1 MGTYLGLPEKIH
13 GSKTQVFTFVR
24 DRLHSRLNTWSAKFL
39 SKGGKEILIKSVAQA
54 LPTYVLSCFLLPKAI
69 SSKLKS
75 AIAVFWWKTRADS
88 KGIHWIAWDKLCT
101 QLCEGGLGFR
111 TLEEFN
117 LALLAK
123 QLWRLIK
130 FPNSL
135 LSRVLRGRYYRYS
148 DPLEIKKSNRP
159 SYGWRSIMASKPL
172 LTSGLRRTIGSGMNT
187 RVWLD
192 PWIPDI
198 PARPAKGKTT
208 ERDPHLYVDHF
219 IDPVS
224 KHWKLDRLHA
234 LIDPSDIPLILGIRP
249 SRSYLSDGYSWNG
262 TKSGNYSVKSGYWAA
277 RELSRPTC
285 DHPFQGLGITP
296 LLAQVWKLKTTRKLK
311 HFVWQCLSGCL
322 ATNHTLFYRHIG
334 KEKHCLRCGAEEET
348 INHLLFECPPALQ
361 TWALSPIPSLPSC
374 FPSQSLFSNLDF
386 LFWRAK
392 GMMNGEEI
400 GHFFPWILWYL
411 WKARNSFIFENVRE
425 SPQNTLDH
433 AFQEAKDWKAA
444 NTPEDLLVET
454 TRHPSNLSISGDT
467 SPECQIDGSWHATDT
482 LSGHGWIIMNK
493 ESPILLGL
501 KSSHCSELI
510 SILENPS
517 EWPTLA
523 VELQLFKLL
532 KLSFP
537 SFSIRFIPRRN
548 NFRADCLAKKA
559 RARGSLFSHTYR
571 KSTLDV
577 LRFAPDR
584 CQWPLESSGVL
595 LAAGIDRCTL
605 SKTFRINIRI
615 YNSILAFTSM
625 GAQIDH
631 SVTYATGPPVFRI
644 HGQVFHR
651 IGSLLP
657 MPGQH
662 PKFLQ
667 MYIIDTEN
675 EVSNRINTMSRRDSA
690 AQLDEE
696 IVAGLIGMLD
706 EHNCLCMFFRKARDR
721 FDENNV
727 EELRVQL
734 VDKKGKGKQYDL
746 PQIQE
751 VAGVIVGDLT
761 TNIGERDIVLELQ
774 SNHLQQIRDDHPLLM
789 SLQYPL
795 LFPYGEFGY
804 HTEIPH
810 AVTQIGVRRRSFISI
825 REYYAYQIQTR
836 LNEGM
841 TLIKGGRL
849 LHQYLVDAYTS
860 IEQERLRWAK
870 NNQEQLRADLYNN
883 VFDAVGKG
891 DTDAKK
897 IGKRLF
903 YHQVLQEDQG
913 NERPDIECRV
923 FKMKL
928 KQFLK
933 DLEQGTFFSPCK
945 AAFTTIDKSGYIIY
959 RRRRTSD
966 NFVIKGGKKLDNQ
979 FVIPHNI
986 DILKKYEAHINVEW
1000 CNTTNAVKYL
1010 FKYITKGV
1018 DKATILIEKGT
1029 TSTTTNETTRE
1040 FVKERD
1046 EIQEYLDC
1054 RYLSACEAM
1063 WRIFAYHIHK
1073 WKPAVQKLIIHLEN
1087 QQTVT
1092 YKKTD
1097 NLDRVL
1103 SRYGIE
1109 KTMFTE
1115 WMEMNKHCKEAR
1127 GLTYVEF
1134 PKYFVWDADNKAW
1147 HRRRRGQ
1154 NSTAI
1159 RTIGRIVNIHPNAD
1173 ELYYLRILV
1182 NVVIG
1187 PTSYE
1192 DILTVGD
1199 EKRKSF
1205 KEACR
1210 ARGILDNDLE
1220 WHKVL
1225 DESTQWATPH
1235 QLRHLFVLLL
1245 IYCEVANPLGL
1256 WEHCWKSLSEDILH
1270 KRHFK
1275 EMPKPDNK
1283 ILKEL
1288 GNSLLKQE
1296 SMYNRKKEKEEHEKH
1311 YRLLNSEQ
1319 RTVYDAVLDSVA
1331 NNLGKLFFL
1340 NGPGGTGKT
1349 FVYKTLIAKLRS
1361 SKQVVLPV
1369 ASSGIVALLLPGG
1382 RTAHSRFKI
1391 PLNLTEDSM
1400 CDVKPNTMLAE
1411 LLLKTDLIIW
1421 DEAPMSYRHTFEAL
1435 DRTLRDLMST
1445 EDSSASGKMFGG
1457 KTVLLGGDFR
1467 QILPVI
1473 THGSRADTVLAS
1485 ISKSYI
1491 WDACNVYHLQRNMR
1505 LQQSETSFATWLLSI
1520 SDGTAPECKAR
1531 KGNENEEGQLV
1542 VIENRFLLQPTG
1554 DPLQQISQ
1562 TTKTLN
1568 KESQT
1573 RAESLTERAILTP
1586 RNETVDDINAYM
1598 LSQVPGELKEY
1609 LSYDNIGKADTIG
1622 ADYEALYPMEYLNSL
1637 EYPGMPK
1644 HKLSLKLGVPIMLM
1658 RNINQKEGLCN
1669 GTRLIVTRM
1678 GERVIEGE
1686 ILTGTHAGNKVILPR
1701 IILSP
1706 PISDHPFTLRRRQ
1719 FPIRVCY
1726 AMTIN
1731 KSQGQSLKSVLLYL
1745 PTPVFSHGQLYV
1757 ALSRVTSPEG
1767 LTILQGED
1775 ETENVVTN
1783 IVYKEIFKDIQ
1794 KYQGYVGLSSIYP
1807 TLEQDNST
1815 TNR

>member
-1 MGTYLGLPEKIH
+1 M
-13 GSKTQVFTFVR
+13 
-24 DRLHSRLNTWSAKFL
+24 
-39 SKGGKEILIKSVAQA
+39 KGGK
-54 LPTYVLSCFLLPKAI
+54 
-69 SSKLKS
+69 
-75 AIAVFWWKTRADS
+75 R
-88 KGIHWIAWDKLCT
+88 
-101 QLCEGGLGFR
+101 
-111 TLEEFN
+111 
-117 LALLAK
+117 
-123 QLWRLIK
+123 
-130 FPNSL
+130 
-135 LSRVLRGRYYRYS
+135 
-148 DPLEIKKSNRP
+148 
-159 SYGWRSIMASKPL
+159 
-172 LTSGLRRTIGSGMNT
+172 
-187 RVWLD
+187 
-192 PWIPDI
+192 
-198 PARPAKGKTT
+198 
-208 ERDPHLYVDHF
+208 
-219 IDPVS
+219 
-224 KHWKLDRLHA
+224 
-234 LIDPSDIPLILGIRP
+234 
-249 SRSYLSDGYSWNG
+249 
-262 TKSGNYSVKSGYWAA
+262 
-277 RELSRPTC
+277 
-285 DHPFQGLGITP
+285 
-296 LLAQVWKLKTTRKLK
+296 
-311 HFVWQCLSGCL
+311 
-322 ATNHTLFYRHIG
+322 
-334 KEKHCLRCGAEEET
+334 
-348 INHLLFECPPALQ
+348 
-361 TWALSPIPSLPSC
+361 
-374 FPSQSLFSNLDF
+374 
-386 LFWRAK
+386 
-392 GMMNGEEI
+392 
-400 GHFFPWILWYL
+400 
-411 WKARNSFIFENVRE
+411 
-425 SPQNTLDH
+425 
-433 AFQEAKDWKAA
+433 
-444 NTPEDLLVET
+444 
-454 TRHPSNLSISGDT
+454 
-467 SPECQIDGSWHATDT
+467 
-482 LSGHGWIIMNK
+482 
-493 ESPILLGL
+493 
-501 KSSHCSELI
+501 
-510 SILENPS
+510 
-517 EWPTLA
+517 
-523 VELQLFKLL
+523 
-532 KLSFP
+532 
-537 SFSIRFIPRRN
+537 
-548 NFRADCLAKKA
+548 
-559 RARGSLFSHTYR
+559 
-571 KSTLDV
+571 
-577 LRFAPDR
+577 
-584 CQWPLESSGVL
+584 
-595 LAAGIDRCTL
+595 
-605 SKTFRINIRI
+605 
-615 YNSILAFTSM
+615 
-625 GAQIDH
+625 
-631 SVTYATGPPVFRI
+631 
-644 HGQVFHR
+644 
-651 IGSLLP
+651 
-657 MPGQH
+657 
-662 PKFLQ
+662 
-667 MYIIDTEN
+667 
-675 EVSNRINTMSRRDSA
+675 
-690 AQLDEE
+690 
-696 IVAGLIGMLD
+696 
-706 EHNCLCMFFRKARDR
+706 
-721 FDENNV
+721 
-727 EELRVQL
+727 
-734 VDKKGKGKQYDL
+734 
-746 PQIQE
+746 
-751 VAGVIVGDLT
+751 
-761 TNIGERDIVLELQ
+761 
-774 SNHLQQIRDDHPLLM
+774 
-789 SLQYPL
+789 
-795 LFPYGEFGY
+795 
-804 HTEIPH
+804 
-810 AVTQIGVRRRSFISI
+810 
-825 REYYAYQIQTR
+825 
-836 LNEGM
+836 
-841 TLIKGGRL
+841 
-849 LHQYLVDAYTS
+849 
-860 IEQERLRWAK
+860 
-870 NNQEQLRADLYNN
+870 
-883 VFDAVGKG
+883 
-891 DTDAKK
+891 
-897 IGKRLF
+897 
-903 YHQVLQEDQG
+903 
-913 NERPDIECRV
+913 
-923 FKMKL
+923 
-928 KQFLK
+928 
-933 DLEQGTFFSPCK
+933 
-945 AAFTTIDKSGYIIY
+945 
-959 RRRRTSD
+959 
-966 NFVIKGGKKLDNQ
+966 LDNQ

-1029 TSTTTNETTRE
+1029 TSTTTNETSRE

-1063 WRIFAYHIHK
+1063 WRTFAYHIHK
-1073 WKPAVQKLIIHLEN
+1073 RKPAVQKLIIHLED

-1115 WMEMNKHCKEAR
+1115 WMEMNKHCEEAR

-1154 NSTAI
+1154 NSTTI
-1159 RTIGRIVNIHPNAD
+1159 RTIGRIVNIHPNAG

-1192 DILTVGD
+1192 DILTVGG

-1235 QLRHLFVLLL
+1235 QLRHLFVHLL

-1256 WEHCWKSLSEDILH
+1256 WEHCWKSLSEDVLRKRRREFGFQKLTLDEDELQQYTLIEVEQLLH
-1270 KRHFK
+1270 QHDRSLTDFK
-1275 EMPKPDNK
+1275 EMPKPDKK

-1296 SMYNRKKEKEEHEKH
+1296 LLYNRKKEKEEHEKH
-1311 YRLLNSEQ
+1311 YHLLNCEQ
-1319 RTVYDAVLDSVA
+1319 RRVYDAVLDSVA

-1369 ASSGIVALLLPGG
+1369 ASSGIAALLLPGG

-1421 DEAPMSYRHTFEAL
+1421 DEAPMSHRHTFEAL

-1445 EDSSASGKMFGG
+1445 DDSSASGKMFGG

-1520 SDGTAPECKAR
+1520 GDGTAPECKTK
-1531 KGNENEEGQLV
+1531 KGNEYDEGQLV
-1542 VIENRFLLQPTG
+1542 VIDNRFLLQPTG

-1562 TTKTLN
+1562 ATKTLN

-1573 RAESLTERAILTP
+1573 REESLTERAILTP

-1598 LSQVPGELKEY
+1598 LSQVQGELKEY
-1609 LSYDNIGKADTIG
+1609 LSYDSIAKVDTIG

-1669 GTRLIVTRM
+1669 GTRLIVTRL

-1775 ETENVVTN
+1775 ETENAVTN

-1794 KYQGYVGLSSIYP
+1794 KYQGYAGLSSIYP
-1807 TLEQDNST
+1807 TLEQDNSS
-1815 TNR
+1815 TNK